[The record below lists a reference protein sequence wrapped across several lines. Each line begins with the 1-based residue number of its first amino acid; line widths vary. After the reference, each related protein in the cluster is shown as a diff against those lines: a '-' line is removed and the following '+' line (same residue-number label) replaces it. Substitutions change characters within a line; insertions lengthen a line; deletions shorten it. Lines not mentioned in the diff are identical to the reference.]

1 MTSQR
6 TVSRLS
12 RILALIPYVLAN
24 RGADVADV
32 LERFDYTEAE
42 LTRDL
47 NSVFVCGLPGY
58 GPGDLMEAYI
68 DDNEVII
75 DSADYF
81 SRAPKLSST
90 EALGLLA
97 SGLAVSGS
105 GQGTPA
111 LASAIEKLT
120 KVVLP
125 EAGESLAIDLA
136 EPSEEVGQLR
146 RAAADNRAIR
156 MKYRSLSRE
165 EDTDRVVEPWAV
177 FTTLGNWYLSGH
189 CRLVDDLRTFRVDR
203 IRELSVLDEAFDPPA
218 VVPIPGV
225 GYAPSDGDISGL
237 IELTPPAKWV
247 LEYYPVEVLS
257 DSSEVT
263 LIRFSAPDPELPA
276 RLLLRLGGTARLIE
290 GDEIASRM
298 RQIGQSLADRYVT
311 GR

>member
-12 RILALIPYVLAN
+12 KILALIPYVLSN

-47 NSVFVCGLPGY
+47 NAVFVCGLPGY

-68 DDNEVII
+68 DDDEVVI

-81 SRAPKLSST
+81 SRAPRLNST

-97 SGLAVSGS
+97 SGLAVAGS

-111 LASAIEKLT
+111 LDSAIKKLT
-120 KVVLP
+120 RVVLP
-125 EAGESLAIDLA
+125 EAEESLTVDLA
-136 EPSEEVGQLR
+136 DTSEELTVLR
-146 RAAADNRAIR
+146 KAARQNQAIQIS
-156 MKYRSLSRE
+156 YRSLSRE
-165 EDTDRVVEPWAV
+165 EDTERVIEPWSV
-177 FTTLGNWYLSGH
+177 FSTLGNWYVLAH
-189 CRLVDDLRTFRVDR
+189 CRLVDDSRTFRIDR
-203 IRELSVLDEAFDPPA
+203 IKELVPLDETFTPPDD
-218 VVPIPGV
+218 VPHPGV
-225 GYAPSDGDISGL
+225 GYTPSDGDISGV
-237 IELTPPAKWV
+237 IELAPAARWV
-247 LEYYPVEVLS
+247 LEYYPVETLS
-257 DSSEVT
+257 ETDKSTV
-263 LIRFSAPDPELPA
+263 IRFSAPDPEVPA

-290 GDEIASRM
+290 GDDIATRV
-298 RQIGQSLADRYVT
+298 RQIGQSLSAIYLT

>member
-68 DDNEVII
+68 DDDEVVI

-81 SRAPKLSST
+81 SRAPRLSST

-105 GQGTPA
+105 GQGTTA
-111 LASAIEKLT
+111 LDSAIDKLT
-120 KVVLP
+120 KVLLP
-125 EAGESLAIDLA
+125 DAEETLAIDLA
-136 EPSEEVGQLR
+136 DTSDEVTELR
-146 RAAADNRAIR
+146 LAARENKAVRIT
-156 MKYRSLSRE
+156 YRSLSRE
-165 EDTDRVVEPWAV
+165 EDTERVIEPWSV
-177 FTTLGNWYLSGH
+177 FTTLGNWYVMGH
-189 CRLVDDLRTFRVDR
+189 CRMVENSRTFRIDR
-203 IRELSVLDEAFDPPA
+203 IKGLELLAETFEPPA
-218 VVPIPGV
+218 KLPTPGV
-225 GYAPSDGDISGL
+225 GYTPSDGDVSAV
-237 IELTPPAKWV
+237 IELSPRARWV
-247 LEYYPVEVLS
+247 LEYYPVEVLTETES
-257 DSSEVT
+257 AT
-263 LIRFSAPDPELPA
+263 TIRFSAPDPELPA
-276 RLLLRLGGTARLIE
+276 RLLLRLGGTARLLE
-290 GDEIASRM
+290 GSEIAGRM
-298 RQIGQSLADRYVT
+298 RQIGQLLAEKYVT